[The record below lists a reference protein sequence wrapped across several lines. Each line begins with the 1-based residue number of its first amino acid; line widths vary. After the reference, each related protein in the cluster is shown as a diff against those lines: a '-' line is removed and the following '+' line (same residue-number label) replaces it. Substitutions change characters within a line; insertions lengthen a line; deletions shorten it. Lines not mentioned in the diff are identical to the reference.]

1 MQIEGVDFQ
10 MEVDTGAAAS
20 IMNYTDYVRYF
31 KYLALR
37 PVNKTFHA
45 YTGTPLDIAGQI
57 LVDVEYNDQQLTLPL
72 LIVRANKYAPPL
84 LGRAWMTKVRLDWK
98 NLFSP
103 SNRQFV
109 VEPDNDERIVR
120 LKERYAE
127 IFKPEL
133 GTVKGITGKLHL
145 KDNVKPVFQ
154 KARPVPY
161 ALRPAVEKE
170 LKKMED
176 EGIIEPVEVSDWAT
190 PIVCVPKTDGSVR
203 VCGDYKGTVN
213 PAIQTEQFPIPTLEE
228 IGVKLLHGKSSPKL
242 T

>member
-1 MQIEGVDFQ
+1 

-20 IMNYTDYVRYF
+20 IMNYTDYVWYF

-45 YTGTPLDIAGQI
+45 YTSAPLEIAGQI
-57 LVDVEYNDQQLTLPL
+57 LVEVEYNDQQLTLPL
-72 LIVRANKYAPPL
+72 LIVRAEKYAPPL
-84 LGRAWMTKVRLDWK
+84 LGRAWLTKIRLDWK

-103 SNRQFV
+103 SNGQFV

-120 LKERYAE
+120 LKKRYTE

-133 GTVKGITGKLHL
+133 GTVKSVTAKLHL

-154 KARPVPY
+154 KARPVPC
-161 ALRPAVEKE
+161 ALHPAVEKE

-176 EGIIEPVEVSDWAT
+176 KGIDI
-190 PIVCVPKTDGSVR
+190 R
-203 VCGDYKGTVN
+203 Y
-213 PAIQTEQFPIPTLEE
+213 
-228 IGVKLLHGKSSPKL
+228 
-242 T
+242 